1 MRRESRIALGLFIVV
16 SSIYFATLSGITSS
30 NDGSHYALMRAMVDE
45 GRFEIATYAHFAE
58 GNDLA
63 RVGERI
69 YSDRPPGTALL
80 AAPFYV
86 AGRVLPPLGK
96 LLPSRHDAEN
106 PALLFVMLLPVL
118 AGTLVVVLFYKVLL
132 RWKVRP
138 ESALLAAL
146 ALASGTLH
154 WKYSSVLFSHA
165 PSALLVMLAV
175 WIALHAAWL
184 GGLRIRA
191 GFVLGFVLGMTVLV
205 EYSNLLFVALVL
217 LFLFA
222 DVRNLNWRAWWQNGL
237 VLLTG
242 GLIPAA
248 FLAYYNHINFGSPWI
263 TSYAYAVNYPW
274 AASLA
279 TTFDFP
285 LLDGLRAMLFFSADE
300 RFFGHDNQ
308 GIFLLSPIVLLAIGG
323 MWYLWQRRTL
333 RREALFILGVA
344 FLYLLLFSKHHTLH
358 GFTGDGRYF
367 APFIPLLVLPL
378 GLWVDHNLLRDETP
392 GLYELVW
399 LLLFF
404 GLAFLSMRNIAV
416 HIGYS
421 FNYTLDLGQFDTF
434 STSPENWV
442 RFFSALFP
450 NWRNLPLLWALEAIA
465 LGIVWG
471 ITKWRARVARNFSS

>member
-1 MRRESRIALGLFIVV
+1 
-16 SSIYFATLSGITSS
+16 
-30 NDGSHYALMRAMVDE
+30 MRAMVDE
-45 GRFEIATYAHFAE
+45 GRFEIATYAHYAE

-80 AAPFYV
+80 AAPFYI
-86 AGRVLPPLGK
+86 AGRVLPRIEN
-96 LLPSRHDAEN
+96 LLPSRHDAKN
-106 PALLFVMLLPVL
+106 PALVFVLLMPVL
-118 AGTLVVVLFYKVLL
+118 AGTLVVVLFYKLLL
-132 RWKVRP
+132 RWEVRP
-138 ESALLAAL
+138 ESALLATL
-146 ALASGTLH
+146 ALAFGTLH

-165 PSALLVMLAV
+165 PSALLMMLAV
-175 WIALHAAWL
+175 WIALRAAWR
-184 GGLRIRA
+184 GGLRKRA
-191 GFVLGFVLGMTVLV
+191 AFVLGFVLGMTVLV
-205 EYSNLLFVALVL
+205 EYSNLLFVAMVL
-217 LFLFA
+217 LFLIT
-222 DVRNLNWRAWWQNGL
+222 DVRNLNWRAWWQNGIFL
-237 VLLTG
+237 FLG

-248 FLAYYNHINFGSPWI
+248 FLAYYNRVNFGSPWT

-274 AASLA
+274 ASSLA

-300 RFFGHDNQ
+300 RFLGHDNQ

-323 MWYLWQRRTL
+323 IWYLWQQRAL

-378 GLWVDHNLLRDETP
+378 GLWVDHNLLRDEP
-392 GLYELVW
+392 LGLREFVW

-404 GLAFLSMRNIAV
+404 GLAYLSMRNTAV

-421 FNYTLDLGQFDTF
+421 FNYTLDLGQFDAF
-434 STSPENWV
+434 STSPDNWG

-450 NWRNLPLLWALEAIA
+450 NWRNLPLLWVLEAIA

-471 ITKWRARVARNFSS
+471 IMRWRARVARNFSS